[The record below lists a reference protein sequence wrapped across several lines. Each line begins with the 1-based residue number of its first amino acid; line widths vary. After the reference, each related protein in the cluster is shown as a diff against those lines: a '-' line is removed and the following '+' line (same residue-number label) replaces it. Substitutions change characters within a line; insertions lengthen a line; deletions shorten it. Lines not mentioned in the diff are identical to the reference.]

1 MFVEYSERTV
11 VYSDPEG
18 KVQEVV
24 VPCLRTEKYQELT
37 SRTR

>member
-1 MFVEYSERTV
+1 MCVECSERIF

-24 VPCLRTEKYQELT
+24 VPCLRTEKCQELT